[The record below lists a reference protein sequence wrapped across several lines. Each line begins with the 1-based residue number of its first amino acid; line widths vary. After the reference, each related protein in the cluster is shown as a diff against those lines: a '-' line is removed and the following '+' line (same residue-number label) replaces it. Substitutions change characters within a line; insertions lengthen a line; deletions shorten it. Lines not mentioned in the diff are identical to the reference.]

1 MATLTIT
8 EKSRQAIGNRLQI
21 VSHVVLGANAVGAIT
36 VTAASL
42 GLNYIDSCQMSPGT
56 FTSAVAADW
65 HLSDSSGLYINIL
78 IATATAA
85 DAFELLTIGY

>member
-8 EKSRQAIGNRLQI
+8 EKSRIAIGNKLQVLSNI
-21 VSHVVLGANAVGAIT
+21 VLGANAVVAIT

-42 GLNYIDSCQMSPGT
+42 GLNYIESCQMTPGT

-65 HLSDSSGLYINIL
+65 HLSTVSGLYIDIL